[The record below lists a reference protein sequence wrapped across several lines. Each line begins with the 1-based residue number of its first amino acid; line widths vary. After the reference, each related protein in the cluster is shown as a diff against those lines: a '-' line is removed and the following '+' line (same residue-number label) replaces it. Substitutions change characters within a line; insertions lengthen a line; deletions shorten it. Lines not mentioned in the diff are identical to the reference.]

1 MDYSSHF
8 IGGTWAA
15 PSSQERIEVR
25 SASTG
30 EAIGSTP
37 RALAADVDAAV
48 QAARRAFDDPN
59 GWASFSPIERGKHIE
74 RFAEE
79 LLARRLQTA
88 RVVSQQNGMPIWF
101 AEAVEGD
108 FPASMLRYYA
118 QMMIDSPTV
127 DARPGMYGGTSLV
140 RRRPMGV
147 VGAITPWNVP
157 QGITSLKLG
166 PALAAGN
173 TVVLKPAEETVLDA
187 LLMAEAAEAAGDRK
201 SVV

>member
-59 GWASFSPIERGKHIE
+59 GWA
-74 RFAEE
+74 
-79 LLARRLQTA
+79 
-88 RVVSQQNGMPIWF
+88 
-101 AEAVEGD
+101 
-108 FPASMLRYYA
+108 
-118 QMMIDSPTV
+118 
-127 DARPGMYGGTSLV
+127 
-140 RRRPMGV
+140 
-147 VGAITPWNVP
+147 
-157 QGITSLKLG
+157 
-166 PALAAGN
+166 
-173 TVVLKPAEETVLDA
+173 
-187 LLMAEAAEAAGDRK
+187 
-201 SVV
+201 